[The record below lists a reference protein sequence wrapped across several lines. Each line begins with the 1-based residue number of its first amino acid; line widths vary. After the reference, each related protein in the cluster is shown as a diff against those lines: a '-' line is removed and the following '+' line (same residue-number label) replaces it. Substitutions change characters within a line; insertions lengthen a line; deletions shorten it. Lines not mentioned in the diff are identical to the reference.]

1 MDTVMRS
8 YLEHLHPYIS
18 KGCSALFNNEHYP
31 QASEEAAK
39 AVFQYLRDKTAVDED
54 GAKLAQT
61 VFSEKAPIL
70 AFSKLTDITQKNEQ
84 VGFMEML
91 AGFAK
96 GVRNPLAHSHGGEQA
111 RQRAFEY
118 LVVASLLCRRIDEAH
133 DTELDKTSHP
143 AGQEAFR
150 EERMP
155 CTFEINPK
163 YTDVPGT
170 RWDDNADLAVHIL
183 KPVNRARVFLIPSAN
198 APVEYADPQW
208 WKDNQPLLDEKKKIV
223 AAFASQNLS
232 RPIRG
237 VVFLH
242 KFKKGGSAQT
252 AYSSAFDQFLHTG
265 RKANSKSA

>member
-39 AVFQYLRDKTAVDED
+39 AVFQ
-54 GAKLAQT
+54 
-61 VFSEKAPIL
+61 
-70 AFSKLTDITQKNEQ
+70 
-84 VGFMEML
+84 
-91 AGFAK
+91 
-96 GVRNPLAHSHGGEQA
+96 
-111 RQRAFEY
+111 
-118 LVVASLLCRRIDEAH
+118 
-133 DTELDKTSHP
+133 
-143 AGQEAFR
+143 
-150 EERMP
+150 
-155 CTFEINPK
+155 
-163 YTDVPGT
+163 
-170 RWDDNADLAVHIL
+170 IL
-183 KPVNRARVFLIPSAN
+183 KPVNRARVFLIPSAD
-198 APVEYADPQW
+198 APVEYTDPQW

-232 RPIRG
+232 CPIRG